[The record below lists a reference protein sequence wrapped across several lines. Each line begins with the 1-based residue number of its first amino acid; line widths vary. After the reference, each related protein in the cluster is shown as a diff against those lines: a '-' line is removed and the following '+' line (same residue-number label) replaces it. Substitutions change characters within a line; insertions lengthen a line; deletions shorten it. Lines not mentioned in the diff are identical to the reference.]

1 MGIIDNIF
9 LLHPSTLKAAIGL
22 VTSQT

>member
-1 MGIIDNIF
+1 MGIDNIF